1 MNIRQDI
8 RPVTYLKT
16 RSASVLEQ
24 INATR
29 RPIIITQDGEPRAVI
44 QDPESFESA
53 RKALALMKLLA
64 QGEADARGGAVV
76 ANDEVFST
84 LKARLRRKRHGGR

>member
-16 RSASVLEQ
+16 RAAAVLDQ
-24 INATR
+24 LNLTR
-29 RPIIITQDGEPRAVI
+29 RPIIITQDGEPRAVL
-44 QDPESFESA
+44 QDPVSYERM

-64 QGEADARGGAVV
+64 QGESDVLKGRFLEQDALFAALRAK
-76 ANDEVFST
+76 
-84 LKARLRRKRHGGR
+84 LKKKRNARP